1 MDTNVRV
8 TDMQLNQRL
17 EGFYVLKSA
26 EVKAA
31 TTNKPFL
38 AAILVDSTGD
48 IPLKVWNYTGEIGK
62 EDNGK
67 VVKVRGQVTEYKDQK
82 QFIAQQIRLATDED
96 LEAGSYKMVDL
107 VPHAPINV
115 HKEKKFIMDTIEAM
129 EDADYKDIT
138 RDIMEAHMERFET
151 CPAAKSVHHSF
162 LNGLLMH
169 TANMLKQGKA
179 LAEIYGGTINKDL
192 LFAGI
197 ILHDIGKLD
206 EFIVND
212 LGLVSDYS
220 IEGSLLGH
228 LTMGAQEVYNVGYD
242 LGCDRE
248 KVMLLQHLLLSHHG
262 NPEWGAAVAPKCAEA
277 FLLHYID
284 MIDSKMEI
292 FEEKMKEMRRGEYK
306 MVSGLG
312 LEIYKHMGY

>member
-1 MDTNVRV
+1 MDTNVRI

-38 AAILVDSTGD
+38 AATLVDATGE
-48 IPLKVWNYTGEIGK
+48 ISLKVWNYTGAIGK

-67 VVKVRGQVTEYKDQK
+67 VVKVRGMVDEYKDQK
-82 QFIAQQIRLATDED
+82 QFIAQQIRMATDED

-115 HKEKKFIMDTIEAM
+115 YKEKKFILDTIEAM
-129 EDADYKDIT
+129 EDKDYKDIT
-138 RDIMEAHMERFET
+138 REILEIHMDNFET

-179 LAEIYGGTINKDL
+179 LAEIYGNAINNDL

-206 EFIVND
+206 EFMLND
-212 LGLVSDYS
+212 LGLVSEYS

-228 LTMGAQEVYNVGYD
+228 LTMGAQEVYITGCD
-242 LGCDRE
+242 LGIDRE
-248 KVMLLQHLLLSHHG
+248 KLMLLQHLLLSHHG
-262 NPEWGAAVAPKCAEA
+262 NPEWGAAVTPKCAEA

-292 FEEKMKEMRRGEYK
+292 FVEKSAEMRRGEYK
-306 MVSGLG
+306 LISGIG